1 MIACPCMMGVTLKTS
16 FSPTRSRT
24 SPLRPCLPAP
34 LRSLVLTLSLLALG
48 LMHGCSGGDAT
59 SDGST
64 PIDTN
69 PMSPGTVLSAGP
81 GCDLQY
87 TLTDNAV
94 LTGAD
99 PLLAEQWHL
108 RNFGQTGGVAG
119 EDIRVTEAWSITRG
133 SGVRVAVIDDSVEI
147 VHPDLKPNVIENGN
161 RSYRV
166 GNRNKAWPL
175 PCKEAEDDHGTS
187 VAGLIAARDNN
198 GIGVAGVASRASLVA
213 FDALSTSTNLDIAD
227 ALNRDYSLNA
237 IYNNSWGS
245 PDTGGPHK
253 PDSYFS
259 NAIENGLSN
268 GRGGLGSIFV
278 FPGGN
283 GACFRE
289 DQNGACVDD
298 NSNLDGYVNQRGTIA
313 VCAVDD
319 GGKSP
324 WYAEAGAN
332 LLVCAPTS
340 TSDSSRPV
348 DITTTA
354 IKSGYRSDFSGT
366 SASAPQVSGLAALM
380 LSVNPNLSWR
390 DVRLILAQTARKNDP
405 THPDWLPA
413 STGNGFHHRYGY
425 GVIDAGAAVR
435 AAQSWR
441 SVGGSGSLKTCESG
455 LRSPNRPIPDASQ
468 SGAGIEI
475 SDSIQV
481 SAASCDI
488 ASVEF
493 VEVTVTTV
501 HGYTGDLQ
509 IKLTSPQGRVSELV
523 NSRSCMPVQG
533 RSDACGAYTGWTF
546 GSARHMGE
554 SGSGNWTL
562 SVADRAP
569 VDTGRLVS
577 WSIRIHGR

>member
-1 MIACPCMMGVTLKTS
+1 M
-16 FSPTRSRT
+16 RSR
-24 SPLRPCLPAP
+24 LPAP
-34 LRSLVLTLSLLALG
+34 LRSLALSLSLLALA
-48 LMHGCSGGDAT
+48 MVHGCGNGDSGSG
-59 SDGST
+59 GST

-87 TLTDNAV
+87 TLTDNPV

-99 PLLAEQWHL
+99 PLLGDQWHL
-108 RNFGQTGGVAG
+108 RNTGQTGGVAG
-119 EDIRVTEAWSITRG
+119 EDIRAFDAWSITRG
-133 SGVRVAVIDDSVEI
+133 SGVRVAVVDDSIEVI
-147 VHPDLKPNVIENGN
+147 HPDLNPNVIVGASH
-161 RSYRV
+161 SYRV

-175 PCKEAEDDHGTS
+175 PCKQSEDDHGTS
-187 VAGLIAARDNN
+187 VAGLVAARDNN
-198 GIGVAGVASRASLVA
+198 GIGVSGVAPRAGLVG
-213 FDALSTSTNLDIAD
+213 FDALSTSTNVDIAD
-227 ALNRDYSLNA
+227 ALNRDFSLNSV
-237 IYNNSWGS
+237 YNNSWGS

-259 NAIENGLSN
+259 IAIENGLAR
-268 GRGGLGSIFV
+268 GRGGLGSIYV

-313 VCAVDD
+313 VCAVDHT
-319 GGKSP
+319 GKSP
-324 WYAEAGAN
+324 WYAEPGAN

-340 TSDSSRPV
+340 TSDSSQPV

-366 SASAPQVSGLAALM
+366 SASTPQVSGVAALM

-405 THPDWLPA
+405 TESGWLPA
-413 STGNGFHHRYGY
+413 STGFGFHHRYGY
-425 GVIDAGAAVR
+425 GVVDAGAAVR
-435 AAQSWR
+435 AAQSWS

-455 LRSPNRPIPDASQ
+455 QRSPNQPIPDANV
-468 SGAGIEI
+468 SGQGLEI
-475 SDSIQV
+475 SDSIQL
-481 SAASCDI
+481 SATACGI
-488 ASVEF
+488 ASIEF

-501 HGYTGDLQ
+501 HQYTGDLQ
-509 IKLTSPQGRVSELV
+509 IKLTSPLGRVSELV
-523 NSRSCMPVQG
+523 NSRSCKPVQG
-533 RSDACGAYTGWTF
+533 TTDACGAYTGWTF

-554 SGSGNWTL
+554 SALGTWTL

-577 WSIRIHGR
+577 WSLRIHGR